1 MSMIW
6 STLSRRRAGG
16 PVQRRPGMRR
26 QVRAPPALSCLEVQN
41 GAGVTYTVPQKI
53 RPAHVEKGV
62 DVFFRVDNVYRNR
75 RICVTSSGEELVQLL
90 QGAHGSG

>member
-1 MSMIW
+1 M
-6 STLSRRRAGG
+6 
-16 PVQRRPGMRR
+16 
-26 QVRAPPALSCLEVQN
+26 

-62 DVFFRVDNVYRNR
+62 DLFFRVDNVYRNR
-75 RICVTSSGEELVQLL
+75 RNLRDLFRGGAMQLL